1 MMHHGAIGMARRK
14 RLTTREPNGRI
25 QREPE
30 GLSPTEIHRLRNAA
44 FRGLRDE
51 HWGSELGRLF
61 LERVLTR
68 EMHDAGK
75 RWREE
80 AAIYRQAIGAFP
92 VRTASLERGRSMP
105 ADPDSEEG
113 QKQASRETSAA
124 ERFFEAHAV
133 LVAAGMGAENA
144 VRRLCEDDE
153 ALAGL
158 YDLKNARTGLTRLA
172 EHYGLTQKGR
182 EPQNVR

>member
-1 MMHHGAIGMARRK
+1 MHHGAIGMASKRK
-14 RLTTREPNGRI
+14 RLVTAREPNGRL
-25 QREPE
+25 QRDRHDP
-30 GLSPTEIHRLRNAA
+30 LDTPTHIRRLRDAA
-44 FRGLRDE
+44 LRGVSDPE
-51 HWGSELGRLF
+51 WGSELGRLF
-61 LERVLTR
+61 LERVLT
-68 EMHDAGK
+68 EVMYAAGK

-80 AAIYRQAIGAFP
+80 AAIYRRAIGVFP
-92 VRTASLERGRSMP
+92 VRTASLERSRSMP

-113 QKQASRETSAA
+113 QKQAGRETSAA

-158 YDLKNARTGLTRLA
+158 YDLKNARVGLARLA
-172 EHYGLTQKGR
+172 EHYGLAGPKRG
-182 EPQNVR
+182 